1 MDNSFKN
8 NTSIKIG
15 IAGRLNQTKNYENAC
30 ISLGMTPIT
39 SLSLS
44 MLSTCDA
51 LILPGGSD
59 ITPGFYGQAKSGSRS
74 IDTELDLLQ
83 IQALEFF
90 IRTGKPVLGICKG
103 MQLINVYFG
112 GTLIQDLPNSA
123 EHQQEEGDLL
133 HMSHITADCILS
145 DIYGKDFIINSNHHQ
160 AVDKP
165 GRNLKIVQMSHD
177 GVVEAFYH
185 EKYPVFGVQ
194 WHPERHQVIEVDETC
209 VAEEYR
215 ECIISRQNKKV
226 SLPGNLILRAFLTS
240 KLTG

>member
-1 MDNSFKN
+1 MQEHFTGSTIDAAVYDTFGPDLTNYKV
-8 NTSIKIG
+8 G
-15 IAGRLNQTKNYENAC
+15 IAGRLHQTQNYENAC
-30 ISLGMTPIT
+30 ISLGMTPCT

-51 LILPGGSD
+51 LILPGGCD
-59 ITPGFYGQAKSGSRS
+59 ITPGFYGQAKHGSRT

-90 IRTGKPVLGICKG
+90 IRTGKPILGICKG

-123 EHQQEEGDLL
+123 EHQQDEGDLM
-133 HMSHITADCILS
+133 HMSYITEDCILS
-145 DIYGKDFIINSNHHQ
+145 KLYGKEFIINSNHHQ
-160 AVDKP
+160 AVDKL
-165 GRNLKIVQMSHD
+165 GKNLKIVQMSHD

-185 EKYPVFGVQ
+185 EKYPIFAVQ
-194 WHPERHQVIEVDETC
+194 WHPERLPEILIPT
-209 VAEEYR
+209 
-215 ECIISRQNKKV
+215 KKV

-240 KLTG
+240 ELIR

>member
-1 MDNSFKN
+1 MNNVDTN

-15 IAGRLNQTKNYENAC
+15 IAGRTNQTKNYENAC
-30 ISLGMTPIT
+30 ISLGMTPYT

-44 MLSTCDA
+44 RLSTCDA

-59 ITPGFYGQAKSGSRS
+59 ITPGFYGQEKHGSRG

-123 EHQQEEGDLL
+123 EHQQEEGDLM
-133 HMSHITADCILS
+133 HPSYITEDCILS
-145 DIYGKDFIINSNHHQ
+145 ELYGREFIINSNHHQ
-160 AVDKP
+160 AADKL
-165 GRNLKIVQMSHD
+165 GQNLKIVQMSHD

-185 EKYPVFGVQ
+185 QKYPIFGVQ
-194 WHPERHQVIEVDETC
+194 WHPERLPIIEVDEQC
-209 VAEEYR
+209 VSKEYLNYA
-215 ECIISRQNKKV
+215 ISHQNKKV

>member
-1 MDNSFKN
+1 MNTTSEN
-8 NTSIKIG
+8 NTSIKVG
-15 IAGRLNQTKNYENAC
+15 IAGRINQTKNYENAC
-30 ISLGMTPIT
+30 ISLGMTPCT

-44 MLSTCDA
+44 KLSTCDA

-59 ITPGFYGQAKSGSRS
+59 ITQGFYGQEKHGSRS

-133 HMSHITADCILS
+133 HLSYITEDCILS
-145 DIYGKDFIINSNHHQ
+145 ELYGREFIINSNHHQ
-160 AVDKP
+160 AVDKL
-165 GRNLKIVQMSHD
+165 GQNLKIVQMSHD

-185 EKYPVFGVQ
+185 TKYPIFAVQ
-194 WHPERHQVIEVDETC
+194 WHPERLPLIEVPASFVTDAASANDKSFE
-209 VAEEYR
+209 
-215 ECIISRQNKKV
+215 NKKA
-226 SLPGNLILRAFLTS
+226 SLPGNLILRAFLTG
-240 KLTG
+240 KLVG